1 MWFEVYTGA
10 ANNVAQDKGLGYRV
24 GMGLVE
30 MYLNTNHHVFA
41 DNYFTSVP
49 LAEALLRH
57 NIYLCGATR
66 ASRKEFPNA
75 LGELYI
81 RQGESTKWTNENGVF
96 VKWHDKRD
104 VLSHCHRRRR
114 QGRREGSAPQR
125 PGNGAV
131 PHVVQR
137 YVSMGGVDRLDQL
150 RLYFPI
156 GHSGWRWWKYLF
168 WGFMNIAVVKAYILW
183 KASNRP
189 LPGNKRLHGL
199 KFFKAELVLNLCNP
213 AIAMRSRRVAPPTQQ
228 PEALYT
234 VQLYNG
240 IACG

>member
-1 MWFEVYTGA
+1 MTATEYCMWFEVYTGA

-104 VLSHCHRRRR
+104 VCLIATDDDGKDAVKEVRRKGQVMEQCLTLCSGTCRWVVW
-114 QGRREGSAPQR
+114 
-125 PGNGAV
+125 NGWT
-131 PHVVQR
+131 
-137 YVSMGGVDRLDQL
+137 S
-150 RLYFPI
+150 
-156 GHSGWRWWKYLF
+156 
-168 WGFMNIAVVKAYILW
+168 
-183 KASNRP
+183 
-189 LPGNKRLHGL
+189 
-199 KFFKAELVLNLCNP
+199 
-213 AIAMRSRRVAPPTQQ
+213 
-228 PEALYT
+228 
-234 VQLYNG
+234 
-240 IACG
+240 CGCTS